1 MSTIKDVA
9 RLAGVS
15 PSTVSRVLSG
25 NGPSAASEK
34 TREKIWEAVRQ
45 TGYQANET
53 ARKLRK
59 TASEAFGDSE
69 DRADRCPTSL
79 MRRKCPGISE

>member
-25 NGPSAASEK
+25 EGPSAASPK
-34 TREKIWEAVRQ
+34 TKEKIWEAVRA
-45 TGYQANET
+45 TG
-53 ARKLRK
+53 
-59 TASEAFGDSE
+59 
-69 DRADRCPTSL
+69 
-79 MRRKCPGISE
+79 